1 MSNRLTLH
9 GHFMSGPTYK
19 VGLMLSL
26 CGQPFSFKLLNMRE
40 GEHKQPEYLAK
51 NRYGQAPCLQDGNEY
66 FSQSASILQYLADTL
81 GKFGGKS
88 AEERAHIREWMFWD
102 FDRLAPGVYR
112 SRGVAV
118 GLRKAEPPVVET
130 WKKEGAAGL
139 AVLEEWLGKQEW
151 IVGKGPTIADV
162 DIYGVVAF
170 APEGGFDLAET
181 PHVAAWTKRFEALPG
196 FGTREAVLPKESR
209 P

>member
-1 MSNRLTLH
+1 
-9 GHFMSGPTYK
+9 MSGPTYK

-26 CGQPFSFKLLNMRE
+26 CGQPFSFRLLNMRE

-118 GLRKAEPPVVET
+118 GIRKAEPPVVET
-130 WKKEGAAGL
+130 WKKEGRRGTQG
-139 AVLEEWLGKQEW
+139 VSMSGSDKQEW
-151 IVGKGPTIADV
+151 LVGKAPTIADV
-162 DIYGVVAF
+162 DVYGVVHF
-170 APEGGFDLAET
+170 APEAGYDLAET
-181 PHVAAWTKRFEALPG
+181 PNVAAWVKRFEALPG
-196 FGTREAVLPKESR
+196 FAAREAVLPKESR